1 MLKNI
6 LLNYLSDAKL
16 KYSIYIKELN
26 QGEICEI
33 NQFEIVP
40 SASIIKLFI
49 MGSTL
54 ERVSA
59 GTLSLKDRITI
70 NKKEKVPF
78 SILTLLDDDNSYTI
92 NDLILLMVIQSDNT
106 ATNKLIDIIGFDS
119 INDFIKKHNF
129 NSSTLQ
135 RKMMDNE
142 SRLKGIDNLCNIS
155 DCALFLELI
164 YNGKLINEEYS
175 KLMVSILTH
184 QLDDSMMKINL
195 PTNITIAHKTGDLDF
210 LKHDVGIVYT
220 SKTNYIF
227 SMFTWEAISDNYA
240 KNLIGN
246 ISQITYDYFMNG
258 GEYFENHR
266 Y

>member
-1 MLKNI
+1 VLKNI
-6 LLNYLSDAKL
+6 LLNYLRHAKL
-16 KYSIYIKELN
+16 KYSIYIKDLN
-26 QGEICEI
+26 QVDICDI
-33 NQFEIVP
+33 NQFQIIP

-54 ERVSA
+54 ERVST

-92 NDLILLMVIQSDNT
+92 NDLILLMIIQSDNT
-106 ATNKLIDIIGFDS
+106 ATNKLIDIIGLNS
-119 INDFIKKHNF
+119 INEFIRKHNF
-129 NSSTLQ
+129 NSATLQ
-135 RKMMDNE
+135 RKMMDND

-175 KLMVSILTH
+175 KLMVNILTH
-184 QLDDSMMKINL
+184 QLDDSMMRIYL
-195 PTNITIAHKTGDLDF
+195 PTNITVANKTGDLEL

-220 SKTNYIF
+220 TKTDYIF

-240 KNLIGN
+240 KDLIGN
-246 ISQITYDYFMNG
+246 VSKITYDYFMNG
-258 GEYFENHR
+258 GKYLENH
-266 Y
+266 